1 METNTNYR
9 ILATLAEVANVVVN
23 QYTNALPGMYSAAEL
38 AKAVEGKGLREMEA
52 SFRYDE
58 KEEIHRH
65 DWSTLTNCENANGS
79 VQITV
84 DSFSCTFE
92 PSQVFYLICKFR
104 PLAKG
109 EASPAEVAAC
119 ASFNVLA
126 PEGGEILAT
135 FTAPANCK
143 AIAAAAAND
152 EFRLIM
158 NGIYVD
164 PRGYLVATDGHVMN
178 VRKIEIDHADEFAGA
193 VIPTAAAK
201 TIKGGD
207 VVTVIK
213 RDSRIYIQYSGVEVE
228 SIEGYY
234 PRWYSVMPKNVA
246 GGSYIKMDKKQWRAF
261 LSTAKKMAVK
271 PYRHLDAALSVAN
284 SVTSWR
290 GVDNKKGIDR
300 RAEVATLEANG
311 DMTISVNVALL
322 SGAAVSG
329 DIEIRFARLG
339 TVICLADN
347 NGNYTLLMAIDD
359 DTNRYNVHF
368 ADSTSINYAHVWQ
381 YQAEAEA
388 APAAE
393 TIEAAPTAATI
404 EAAPTDETIE
414 AVPAAATIEAVP
426 TAETIEEAPAAATI
440 EAAAA
445 AEIIEAVPEVA
456 EEETAAT
463 VVELPTVAESPRRA
477 RLIDMLHYIATAAAC
492 ALITFIFAVQMDGS
506 MSNTAIA
513 APVASVTLPEDI
525 CTPTEN
531 DAPAASVPLPEY
543 ICTPSENDAPAA
555 SVSLPEYVC
564 TAHATKAVS
573 HAAHATKAAAH
584 AAHAAT
590 TATAHAAHAA
600 TTAPAA
606 TSSPVPAVPVALVAL
621 MLTSCHGI

>member
-1 METNTNYR
+1 MKTNTNYR

-38 AKAVEGKGLREMEA
+38 AKAVEGKGLREVGA
-52 SFRYDE
+52 LFSYDE
-58 KEEIHRH
+58 KEEIHCH
-65 DWSTLTNCENANGS
+65 DWSTLANCENANGA
-79 VQITV
+79 VKITV

-104 PLAKG
+104 TLAKG

-152 EFRLIM
+152 ELRPIM

-193 VIPTAAAK
+193 VIPTAAEK

-213 RDSRIYIQYSGVEVE
+213 RNSRVYIQYSGVEVE
-228 SIEGYY
+228 SIEGYF
-234 PRWYSVMPKNVA
+234 PNWYMVMPTEVA
-246 GGSYIKMDKKQWRAF
+246 GDSYIKMDKKQWRHF
-261 LSTAKKMAVK
+261 VTTAKKMAVK
-271 PYRHLDAALSVAN
+271 PYRHLDAALAISN
-284 SVTSWR
+284 GVTSWR
-290 GVDNKKGIDR
+290 GVDNEKGIDR

-311 DMTISVNVALL
+311 DMTISVNVALI

-339 TVICLADN
+339 TAICMADN
-347 NGNYTLLMAIDD
+347 NGNYTLLMSIADE
-359 DTNRYNVHF
+359 TNRYNVHF

-404 EAAPTDETIE
+404 EAAPT
-414 AVPAAATIEAVP
+414 AATIEA
-426 TAETIEEAPAAATI
+426 APAAATI
-440 EAAAA
+440 EAAA
-445 AEIIEAVPEVA
+445 
-456 EEETAAT
+456 EEEEGETAAT

-477 RLIDMLHYIATAAAC
+477 RLIDMLHYIATVAAC

-506 MSNTAIA
+506 MSHTAIA
-513 APVASVTLPEDI
+513 APVASVTLPEYV

-531 DAPAASVPLPEY
+531 DAPAVSVTLPEY
-543 ICTPSENDAPAA
+543 ICTPTENDAPAA

-564 TAHATKAVS
+564 T
-573 HAAHATKAAAH
+573 AHATKAAAH

-600 TTAPAA
+600 TTSPAA

-621 MLTSCHGI
+621 MQTSCHGI

>member
-1 METNTNYR
+1 MKTNTNYR

-104 PLAKG
+104 PMAKG

-135 FTAPANCK
+135 FTVPANCK

-152 EFRLIM
+152 ELRPIM

-246 GGSYIKMDKKQWRAF
+246 GDSYIKMDKKQWRAF

-271 PYRHLDAALSVAN
+271 PYRYTDAALSVSN
-284 SVTSWR
+284 GIVSWR
-290 GVDNKKGIDR
+290 GIDNEKGIDR
-300 RAEVATLEANG
+300 RAEVATTEANG
-311 DMTISVNVALL
+311 DMCLDVNVSLL
-322 SGAAVSG
+322 SAAAVNG
-329 DIEIRFARLG
+329 NIEIRFAKCG
-339 TVICLADN
+339 TQLLMSDN

-381 YQAEAEA
+381 YQAEA
-388 APAAE
+388 
-393 TIEAAPTAATI
+393 TPTAATI
-404 EAAPTDETIE
+404 EAAP
-414 AVPAAATIEAVP
+414 
-426 TAETIEEAPAAATI
+426 
-440 EAAAA
+440 A
-445 AEIIEAVPEVA
+445 AEIIEAAPAAEIIEAAPEVA

-477 RLIDMLHYIATAAAC
+477 RLIDMMHYIATAAAC

-513 APVASVTLPEDI
+513 APAASVT
-525 CTPTEN
+525 
-531 DAPAASVPLPEY
+531 LPEY
-543 ICTPSENDAPAA
+543 ICTPTLNDAPAA

-564 TAHATKAVS
+564 TPTENDAPAASVALPEFVCTA

-584 AAHAAT
+584 AAPTAT

>member
-1 METNTNYR
+1 MKTNTNYR

-38 AKAVEGKGLREMEA
+38 AKAVEGKGLREVGA
-52 SFRYDE
+52 LFSYDE

-65 DWSTLTNCENANGS
+65 DWSTLANCENANGA
-79 VQITV
+79 VKITV

-104 PLAKG
+104 TLAKG
-109 EASPAEVAAC
+109 EASPAEISAC

-152 EFRLIM
+152 ELRPIM

-213 RDSRIYIQYSGVEVE
+213 RDSYVYIQYSGVEVQA
-228 SIEGYY
+228 IDGRY
-234 PRWYSVMPKNVA
+234 PNWHTVMPTEVA
-246 GGSYIKMDKKQWRAF
+246 GDSYINMDKKQWRAF

-271 PYRHLDAALSVAN
+271 PYRYTDAALSVSN
-284 SVTSWR
+284 GIVSWR
-290 GVDNKKGIDR
+290 GVDNEKGIDR
-300 RAEVATLEANG
+300 RAEVATAEANG
-311 DMTISVNVALL
+311 EMSIAINVALL
-322 SGAAVSG
+322 SAAAVNG
-329 DIEIRFARLG
+329 DITIRFARMG
-339 TVICLADN
+339 TVICMADN
-347 NGNYTLLMAIDD
+347 NGNYTVLMSIAD

-368 ADSTSINYAHVWQ
+368 GDSTSINYAHVWQ

-404 EAAPTDETIE
+404 EAAPTAATIE

-426 TAETIEEAPAAATI
+426 TAETIEEAP
-440 EAAAA
+440 
-445 AEIIEAVPEVA
+445 
-456 EEETAAT
+456 AAT

-506 MSNTAIA
+506 MSYTAIA
-513 APVASVTLPEDI
+513 APAASVT
-525 CTPTEN
+525 
-531 DAPAASVPLPEY
+531 LPEY
-543 ICTPSENDAPAA
+543 ICTPTENDAPAA

>member
-1 METNTNYR
+1 MKTNTNYR
-9 ILATLAEVANVVVN
+9 ILASLAEVANVVVN
-23 QYTNALPGMYSAAEL
+23 SYTNALPGMYSAAEL
-38 AKAVEGKGLREMEA
+38 AKAVEGKGLREMGA

-58 KEEIHRH
+58 GEEIHRH
-65 DWSTLTNCENANGS
+65 DWSTLANCENESGA
-79 VQITV
+79 VKITV
-84 DSFSCTFE
+84 DSFSCSFE

-104 PLAKG
+104 TLAKG

-152 EFRLIM
+152 ELRPIM

-213 RDSRIYIQYSGVEVE
+213 RGRRIYIQYSGVEVE
-228 SIEGYY
+228 SIEGYF
-234 PRWYSVMPKNVA
+234 PNWYMVMPTEVA
-246 GGSYIKMDKKQWRAF
+246 GESFINMDKKQWRAF

-271 PYRHLDAALSVAN
+271 PYRYTDAALSVSN
-284 SVTSWR
+284 GIVSWR
-290 GVDNKKGIDR
+290 GIDNEKGIDR
-300 RAEVATLEANG
+300 RAEVATMEAHG
-311 DMTISVNVALL
+311 DMSIAVNVALI

-329 DIEIRFARLG
+329 DIEIRFARMG
-339 TVICLADN
+339 TVMCMADN
-347 NGNYTLLMAIDD
+347 NGNYTVLMSIAD

-368 ADSTSINYAHVWQ
+368 GDSTSINYAHVWQ
-381 YQAEAEA
+381 YQAEA

-404 EAAPTDETIE
+404 EAAQ
-414 AVPAAATIEAVP
+414 

-440 EAAAA
+440 EAVPTAATIEAA
-445 AEIIEAVPEVA
+445 AE
-456 EEETAAT
+456 EEEGETAAT
-463 VVELPTVAESPRRA
+463 VVELPTVAEAPRRA

-513 APVASVTLPEDI
+513 APVASVTLPEYI
-525 CTPTEN
+525 CTPSEN
-531 DAPAASVPLPEY
+531 DAPAVSVTLPEY
-543 ICTPSENDAPAA
+543 ICTPTENDAPAA